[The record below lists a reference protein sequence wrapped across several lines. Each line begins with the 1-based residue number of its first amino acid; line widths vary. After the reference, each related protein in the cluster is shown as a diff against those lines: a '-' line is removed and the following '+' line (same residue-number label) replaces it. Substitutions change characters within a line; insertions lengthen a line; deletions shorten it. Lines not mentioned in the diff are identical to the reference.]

1 LFEQNVNIFLWF
13 SEQVEMASL
22 EEVWGSSFPK
32 KSYDMTS
39 KHDIAPQKRDAEK
52 EGRVAPTPIH
62 RSTAAI
68 QKHRKTIDDL
78 TKSLPIGKTDDDYDS
93 NYGPAKVPMTKE
105 HMTDF
110 SSIKGKQTNPY
121 YPRDDGTDFAYAPLA
136 FQSAAHDIKLD
147 RILRMIEQNRT
158 GYEAASSQD
167 MMLYIFTGVFFLY
180 TLDTFVNLGR
190 RLK

>member
-1 LFEQNVNIFLWF
+1 
-13 SEQVEMASL
+13 MASL

-32 KSYDMTS
+32 KHFDMTS
-39 KHDIAPQKRDAEK
+39 KHDIAQPKRDAEK
-52 EGRVAPTPIH
+52 EGRIHPTPIH
-62 RSTAAI
+62 RTTAAL
-68 QKHRKTIDDL
+68 QKHKKTIDDL
-78 TKSLPIGKTDDDYDS
+78 SKSLPIGGSDEDMES
-93 NYGPAKVPMTKE
+93 NYGPARVPSTKE

-110 SSIKGKQTNPY
+110 SSTKTKQTNPY
-121 YPRDDGTDFAYAPLA
+121 YPKDDGVDFAYAPPA

-158 GYEAASSQD
+158 GYEAGGTQD

-190 RLK
+190 RMK